1 MPRSIVRV
9 ACGLL
14 IPLVVIAGLVSC
26 GPMSEPDYAN
36 EIAESALQS
45 LNACDYEAHVALYT
59 PEGQNNIN
67 ETNFD
72 IVCSQLKSV
81 IGDYI
86 DKEFFRAEEENGYT
100 VVDYKADFSEEPDGV
115 TFKFYFEEIDGEM
128 YIAALWPESPKLG
141 DLSGE

>member
-1 MPRSIVRV
+1 MPKSIIK
-9 ACGLL
+9 ATYGLL
-14 IPLVVIAGLVSC
+14 ILLVVIAGLVSC
-26 GPMSEPDYAN
+26 GTMSEPDYAN

-59 PEGQNNIN
+59 PEAQSNVT

-72 IVCSQLKSV
+72 IVCPQLKAI

-86 DKEFFRAEEENGYT
+86 DKEFFRAQKENGYT
-100 VVDYKADFSEEPDGV
+100 VVYYKADFSEEPDGV
-115 TFKFYFEEIDGEM
+115 TFSFYFEEIDGEM
-128 YIAALWPESPKLG
+128 YIAALWPDSPKLS